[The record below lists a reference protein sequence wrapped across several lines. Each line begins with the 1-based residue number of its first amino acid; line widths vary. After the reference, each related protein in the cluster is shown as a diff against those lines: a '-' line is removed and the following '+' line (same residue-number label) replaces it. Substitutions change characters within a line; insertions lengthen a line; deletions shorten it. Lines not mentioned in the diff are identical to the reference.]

1 LHCTSLWVCSRDIG
15 GDRRPISPSGSCSG
29 AVKQAACKPVRHF
42 PRSDTTCEG
51 PILSSIVEGTGDFP
65 PSSGDEQPVPHGCM
79 ACRHGQDRGGEDCGY
94 PRRQNYTHTRTG
106 LFRICRRPISAITRR
121 RAQAAS
127 AYPAVAKSRLRPFA
141 EVEPFPSIAPSN
153 FTFDGVRMYLTSSF
167 GEIRCCA
174 AAVSQI

>member
-1 LHCTSLWVCSRDIG
+1 LLKELEIFRPHQAMNNQFPTAAWHAGMDRIEAAKTVDI
-15 GDRRPISPSGSCSG
+15 P
-29 AVKQAACKPVRHF
+29 AVK
-42 PRSDTTCEG
+42 
-51 PILSSIVEGTGDFP
+51 II
-65 PSSGDEQPVPHGCM
+65 
-79 ACRHGQDRGGEDCGY
+79 
-94 PRRQNYTHTRTG
+94 HTRTG
-106 LFRICRRPISAITRR
+106 LFRICGRPISAITRR

-141 EVEPFPSIAPSN
+141 EVEPFRSIAPSN